1 MKHAKQLDLHET
13 IRADKSYAHIFTR
26 LHPFTTDS
34 SQGIT
39 PARED
44 AGVNRY
50 KRVKRCVYHLT

>member
-13 IRADKSYAHIFTR
+13 IRADKSYTHIFTR

-44 AGVNRY
+44 TGVDMS
-50 KRVKRCVYHLT
+50 V